1 MEISRW
7 YAEQYNASVCLVKKK
22 QDLATYYYELHTIM
36 PTAKNLPAA
45 TGPHLPGNLG
55 GGAGEWATT
64 LSLQITGQRA
74 GSVRLVE
81 KLCPFYLLDIHNHS
95 WRASG
100 QEGPRGIGSG
110 CEAHSARTRHNTNC
124 IKQGHK
130 TSARLLPLESPARG
144 CSGSKC
150 FCAPGF
156 AVQERSSR
164 APSPA
169 SPRHKRHGQR
179 PKRTRKKK

>member
-64 LSLQITGQRA
+64 LSLQNTCHPDFENCKFVYAGITR
-74 GSVRLVE
+74 
-81 KLCPFYLLDIHNHS
+81 D
-95 WRASG
+95 
-100 QEGPRGIGSG
+100 PR
-110 CEAHSARTRHNTNC
+110 
-124 IKQGHK
+124 
-130 TSARLLPLESPARG
+130 RG
-144 CSGSKC
+144 
-150 FCAPGF
+150 
-156 AVQERSSR
+156 
-164 APSPA
+164 
-169 SPRHKRHGQR
+169 
-179 PKRTRKKK
+179 